1 MKYLS
6 IWLTLVFFLM
16 AFRSDKP
23 AYRLFSKEG
32 KACAYQD
39 LLQAAQ
45 KADIVLFGELH
56 NNPISHWLQLQLAK
70 DLHAAL
76 ESKLVMGAE
85 MFEADNQVLMG
96 EYLAGLVKENNF
108 LKEAR
113 LWNNYQT
120 DYRPLVELAK
130 AEKLPFIAT
139 NIPRRYASL
148 VAREGLGALQGLS
161 QEAKQWMAPLPI
173 EVDYSL
179 SGYANMVQM
188 MHGGEAAQARNFAAA
203 QAVKDATMAYF
214 ILKNWQPGQLFL
226 HLNGSYHS
234 DDYQGIVWYLQKQN
248 PTLKILT
255 IASVEQE
262 QLEKLQKDFAR
273 KADFIIATPADMTK
287 TY

>member
-1 MKYLS
+1 MKQFFV
-6 IWLTLVFFLM
+6 WTLIFFSLM

-23 AYRLFSKEG
+23 AYRLFDKEG
-32 KACAYQD
+32 KASTYQD
-39 LLQAAQ
+39 LLQAAK

-56 NNPISHWLQLQLAK
+56 NNPINHWLQLQLAK

-76 ESKLVMGAE
+76 KDKLLMGAE
-85 MFEADNQVLMG
+85 MFEADNQVLME
-96 EYLAGLVKENNF
+96 EYLAGLVKESNF

-161 QEAKQWMAPLPI
+161 PEAKQWLAPLPI
-173 EVDYSL
+173 EIDYSL
-179 SGYANMVQM
+179 SGYANMMQM

-203 QAVKDATMAYF
+203 QAVKDATMAHF
-214 ILKNWQPGQLFL
+214 ILKAWKPGQLFL
-226 HLNGSYHS
+226 HFNGSYHS
-234 DDYQGIVWYLQKQN
+234 DDYQGIMWYLQKQK
-248 PTLKILT
+248 PSLKILT
-255 IASVEQE
+255 IASVEQG
-262 QLEKLQKDFAR
+262 QLDKLQKDFLR
-273 KADFIIATPADMTK
+273 KADFIIATPSDMTK